1 MVDSERTHKRAITSW
16 TMYDWANSVFATSIM
31 AAILPVY
38 YASVAV
44 QSDKAN
50 TATIYWSIT
59 TSISLLIVAFLGPIL
74 GALADFLG
82 AKKRMLAIFVALGVT
97 GTALLYLVKTG
108 DWFIAS
114 LFFIFGS
121 IGFSGANVFYD
132 SLLPH
137 VARPD
142 EIDQVSSRGY
152 AMGYLGGGLLL
163 AVNLGMIMAL
173 PALLPKFIPALSAWS
188 EADLTTLMTRIC
200 FITVAIWWLLFTI
213 PLWRNV
219 PEPERRILANEKDFS
234 PLRASFSRLAH
245 TFREIRKYKQLLY
258 FIIAF
263 WLYNN
268 GIGTII
274 FMATIYGTELGF
286 SSTTTIGTLLMVQF
300 VAMPF
305 AFLFGWLAKKI
316 GTKPAILLSLG
327 VYTIIAIGGYF
338 LYHEWQ
344 FWALG
349 FAVATVQGGSQ
360 ALSRSLMG
368 RMMPKSKSAEF
379 YSFFSISEKI
389 AGTVG
394 PLIFGGVSALM
405 GESRLSI
412 VSLIIFF
419 ASGGYLL
426 TRVNERE
433 GIRVAE
439 EEDATLVELAA

>member
-1 MVDSERTHKRAITSW
+1 MEEKNHKRAIRAW

-38 YASVAV
+38 YANVAV
-44 QSDKAN
+44 HSEQAN
-50 TATIYWSIT
+50 TATVYWSIT
-59 TSISLLIVAFLGPIL
+59 TSIGLILVAFLGPIL
-74 GALADFLG
+74 GAMADFLG
-82 AKKRMLAIFVALGVT
+82 AKKRLMTIFIFLGVI

-108 DWFIAS
+108 DWVMAS
-114 LFFIFGS
+114 VFFI
-121 IGFSGANVFYD
+121 IGNMGFAGANVFYD

-137 VARPD
+137 VARED

-173 PALLPKFIPALSAWS
+173 PTLLPKLIPALASWP
-188 EADLTTLMTRIC
+188 EGDLTMLMTRLC
-200 FITVAIWWLLFTI
+200 FITVAIWWLLFSI
-213 PLWRNV
+213 PILRHV
-219 PEPERRILANEKDFS
+219 PEPERRIQEAEKGFS
-234 PLRASFSRLAH
+234 PLRASFGRLGH
-245 TFREIRKYKQLLY
+245 TFSEIKKFKQLLI

-274 FMATIYGTELGF
+274 YMATIYGTELGF

-305 AFLFGWLAKKI
+305 AFLFGWLAKKM

-327 VYTIIAIGGYF
+327 IYTLIAIAGYF

-344 FWALG
+344 FWVLG

-394 PLIFGGVSALM
+394 PLLFGLVSAVM
-405 GESRLSI
+405 GGSRLAI
-412 VSLIIFF
+412 VSLIVFF

-426 TRVNERE
+426 TRVNEKE
-433 GIRVAE
+433 GIRVADA
-439 EEDATLVELAA
+439 EDAQLQSAAAS